1 MPSVQAP
8 AKQMHAYCKLWTDV
22 WSVGLGAQSVIAMR
36 LARISHGGAKAD
48 AECRRM
54 ASEKFA
60 AAAAARAC
68 RCGRTCRRQ
77 RDRHRPRPRPGAG
90 NANGSRKPSPIIA
103 GRADRWCNPGH
114 APSVAE
120 QLSRTSPMTMRH
132 VLAGITIALI
142 GLTGSGFP
150 PDREL
155 CARTGAEHPACA
167 SRGEPASNG

>member
-60 AAAAARAC
+60 AAAAARAA
-68 RCGRTCRRQ
+68 GAAALAAGKGIDTALALALAPVMRTVRANHRRLSQ
-77 RDRHRPRPRPGAG
+77 AERIDGVILGMRRLLPSNFRGHRR
-90 NANGSRKPSPIIA
+90 
-103 GRADRWCNPGH
+103 
-114 APSVAE
+114 
-120 QLSRTSPMTMRH
+120 
-132 VLAGITIALI
+132 
-142 GLTGSGFP
+142 
-150 PDREL
+150 
-155 CARTGAEHPACA
+155 
-167 SRGEPASNG
+167 